1 MPQQASLKVY
11 GHGQVEVELVAAYL
25 GDLKHAYD
33 SVLIFEALVDS
44 MRRASGEYPSL
55 WPFHGMIKGLPPT
68 SRRTARYVRDW
79 PPTAEQIASGVPR
92 AEQLVLSKVNV
103 ASPGFWEFLGTL
115 NPLEV
120 LRQYLNDRHE
130 RRKDREYRE
139 SAEARRMALENLS
152 REVEVISNCIKIAKE
167 VGATDRDLTPLLNH
181 LVYRPLTGLDRYQDA
196 HVIENAE
203 FSSSVPEIEHMH
215 ETQDYNK

>member
-1 MPQQASLKVY
+1 MPQQASLRVY

-33 SVLIFEALVDS
+33 SVFMFETLVDS
-44 MRRASGEYPSL
+44 MWRASREYASL
-55 WPFHGMIKGLPPT
+55 WPPQGLVLGWPPT
-68 SRRTARYVRDW
+68 SRRTVHEWA
-79 PPTAEQIASGVPR
+79 PTANEVASAVPR
-92 AEQLVLSKVNV
+92 AEQLVLLAVSV

-120 LRQYLNDRHE
+120 LRRYLNDRHE

-152 REVEVISNCIKIAKE
+152 LESKVISDWVKSLKE
-167 VGATDRDLTPLLNH
+167 VGATDRDLAPLLNA
-181 LVYRPLTGLDRYQDA
+181 LVYRPLMALNRYQDL

-203 FSSSVPEIEHMH
+203 FPLE
-215 ETQDYNK
+215 QDRSEGP